1 MVRPTDVMVE
11 QTETK
16 DRNEKGPITSQIQEK
31 ASQAAPKEK
40 IMEQERGKIVPGKRM
55 DQLVVVL
62 TRFLKPVL
70 MLVLVLMQEFLVLV

>member
-16 DRNEKGPITSQIQEK
+16 DRNEKGPITSKIQEK

-40 IMEQERGKIVPGKRM
+40 IMEQERGKIVPVKRM

-62 TRFLKPVL
+62 TRFLKPAL